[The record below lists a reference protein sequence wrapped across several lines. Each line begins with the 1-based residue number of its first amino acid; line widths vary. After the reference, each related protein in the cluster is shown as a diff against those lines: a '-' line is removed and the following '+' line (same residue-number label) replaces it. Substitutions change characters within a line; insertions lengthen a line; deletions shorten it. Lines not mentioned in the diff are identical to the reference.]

1 MLVWRETGHDF
12 MHEREREHEH
22 GHEHDNASRNAAF

>member
-22 GHEHDNASRNAAF
+22 GHEHDNASRNVAF